1 MSDYTTPATIPATQ
15 NGFPA
20 AVYTTADN
28 LSIYPATANLHR
40 VEKAIAIAEADVI
53 TPVSSNPDS
62 AQHFDVPAQS
72 NDADLYRVEI
82 HDAFNASCTCPD
94 PNNNCKHIVAVRLH
108 LQARTEASWAGV
120 SVDEKATAQ
129 EWLETFKPDESL
141 KVEQLEARLEKGRA
155 LWRADQQIKEEMQ
168 SEIDLLKEHAERLEK
183 VLADKDEE
191 VAAVFKLIDD
201 ITGDLAVAA
210 RRSHDAYKRA
220 KPYAN
225 RRESDV

>member
-1 MSDYTTPATIPATQ
+1 MSDYTTPETTPARQ

-28 LSIYPATANLHR
+28 LSIYPAPANLQR

-53 TPVSSNPDS
+53 TPVSSNGT
-62 AQHFDVPAQS
+62 QHFDVPSQD
-72 NDADLYRVEI
+72 NDVDLYRVEI

-129 EWLETFKPDESL
+129 EWLETFKPDESP

-155 LWRADQQIKEEMQ
+155 LWRADQQIKAEMQ
-168 SEIDLLKEHAERLEK
+168 SEIDRLKAHAERLEK
-183 VLADKDEE
+183 ALADKDEE
-191 VAAVFKLIDD
+191 VAAVFKLLDEIV
-201 ITGDLAVAA
+201 GDLAVAA

-225 RRESDV
+225 GRESDV